1 MDLNELKL
9 LSDLN
14 PENINNVYKTKMIID
29 FMNIKIE
36 QPNLSQNQI
45 CSKLGISSSTIKR
58 IRQDLN
64 VKSPYRYDIPLK
76 NHGQSPA
83 KEKKKSKKVEIT
95 EENKLSSK
103 QKNKLKNKK
112 IKEKIGNGSEENNT
126 DDEIESLIK
135 TK

>member
-1 MDLNELKL
+1 MDKVL
-9 LSDLN
+9 
-14 PENINNVYKTKMIID
+14 P
-29 FMNIKIE
+29 
-36 QPNLSQNQI
+36 
-45 CSKLGISSSTIKR
+45 KR
-58 IRQDLN
+58 
-64 VKSPYRYDIPLK
+64 
-76 NHGQSPA
+76 
-83 KEKKKSKKVEIT
+83 KKKSKKVEIT